1 MKFLSAEE
9 IITMHEKLLELYG
22 GEEGG
27 GHRGAGYEGVEAAV
41 QAVNNSYYETLEEL
55 AAAYAVYIVQGHV
68 FMNGNKRTA
77 SASMLT
83 FLVANNK
90 KPKLSMKD
98 TASIMLELQQR
109 VEGGERMDSDLLIRW
124 IAGFL

>member
-41 QAVNNSYYETLEEL
+41 QAVNNSYYELLEEL
-55 AAAYAVYIVQGHV
+55 AAAYAVYIVHGHV
-68 FMNGNKRTA
+68 FMDGNKRTA

-83 FLVANNK
+83 FLVSNGR

-109 VEGGERMDSDLLIRW
+109 VEGGERMDSDLLICW